1 MSIRTLVCVLAGLCA
16 AGAAH
21 ADGNAELGRAKS
33 TTCQACHG
41 PDGKGIAPNYPILA
55 GQHAAYLEHALKQYK
70 GGERKNPI
78 MGPLAQGLSEADIA
92 DLAAYYAAMESALV
106 TPEI

>member
-1 MSIRTLVCVLAGLCA
+1 MSIRALVFLIAGLGA
-16 AGAAH
+16 AGVAH
-21 ADGNAELGRAKS
+21 ADGNTELGKAKS

-70 GGERKNPI
+70 NGERKNPI
-78 MGPLAQGLSEADIA
+78 MGPLAQGLSDADIA
-92 DLAAYYAAMESALV
+92 DLSAYYAAMESALV